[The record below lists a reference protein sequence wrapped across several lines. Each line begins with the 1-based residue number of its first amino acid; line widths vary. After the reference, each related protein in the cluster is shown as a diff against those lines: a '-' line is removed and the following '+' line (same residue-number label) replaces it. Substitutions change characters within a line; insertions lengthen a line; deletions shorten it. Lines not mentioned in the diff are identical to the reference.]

1 MFEGSW
7 RSECGA
13 EIHLLQYGEAILGT
27 YTPSRAELVAPCR
40 GRSLVGSAEGEL
52 IGFVTSSSAPG
63 TVTSWTGRLLQT
75 PDLTKLEIHL
85 VYHVVE
91 RVTND
96 LDISRSKE
104 VRSAVFCKYE

>member
-1 MFEGSW
+1 MFEGRW
-7 RSECGA
+7 RNECGA
-13 EIHLLQYGEAILGT
+13 EIHLLQYGEAISGT

-40 GRSLVGSAEGEL
+40 GRILVGSAEGEL

-75 PDLTKLEIHL
+75 PDLTKPEIHL